1 MVVPVRKKLNW
12 LPAKPSLKEDMNMK
26 KMISMIVVCVLT
38 FATMVTGLTGCAS
51 NNNEA
56 TAEKAAVCYVLANTA
71 NSQGLNLNSP
81 MVQDTIYNTIR
92 NYGYVSVISVDG
104 APNVVF
110 ASSFDI
116 DDKYKSASAE
126 RLDMDARAK
135 TTNLIA
141 GMQSVIATDPE
152 VDYLAALN
160 LAVRTLSSL
169 EGYDSKMIV
178 VIGTGL
184 STTGVLDFQNNLI
197 SAEPDTIVELLK
209 EKGEIPVFDGIVYWQ
224 QMGDVAAPQQALTS
238 AQRHKLQE
246 IYGGIVEAG
255 GGTFVYN
262 DIIANPVNE
271 EVAYPAVTPVNLP
284 ADTPISFNPETLDSE
299 SAENVLAEPVVLT
312 EEQITF
318 VGDQAEYLHPDE
330 ATNILKPIADY
341 LAKNQVTILLC
352 GTTAGD
358 DNSEFS
364 VTLSKERAEAV
375 KRTLIQLGVA
385 AEQIV
390 AIGLGSS
397 DPWHIYGVG
406 YEGAAASS
414 NRKVVLLD
422 ASSETAQE
430 ILAGFDS

>member
-1 MVVPVRKKLNW
+1 
-12 LPAKPSLKEDMNMK
+12 MK
-26 KMISMIVVCVLT
+26 KMISMIVVCALT
-38 FATMVTGLTGCAS
+38 LAMVTGLTGCDS
-51 NNNEA
+51 SNNEA

-92 NYGYVSVISVDG
+92 NYGYISVVNADG
-104 APNVVF
+104 VPDVVL

-135 TTNLIA
+135 TTNLIT

-160 LAVRTLSSL
+160 LALRTLSSL
-169 EGYDSKMIV
+169 EEYDSKTIV

-197 SAEPDTIVELLK
+197 SAEPGTIVELLE
-209 EKGEIPVFDGIVYWQ
+209 EKGEIPCFNGIMVYWQ
-224 QMGDVAAPQQALTS
+224 QMGDVAAPQAQLSS
-238 AQRHKLQE
+238 AQRNKLQQ
-246 IYGGIVEAG
+246 IYSGIVEAG
-255 GGTFVYN
+255 GGTFVCN

-271 EVAYPAVTPVNLP
+271 GTAYPAVTPVELP
-284 ADTPISFNPETLDSE
+284 ADIPISFNPETLNSE
-299 SAENVLAEPVVLT
+299 ATENVLAEPVVLT

-318 VGDQAEYLHPDE
+318 IGDKAEYLYPEE
-330 ATNILKPIADY
+330 AESVLKPIADF
-341 LAKNQVTILLC
+341 LLSNDVTILLC

-358 DNSEFS
+358 GNSAYTME
-364 VTLSKERAEAV
+364 LSQVRADAV
-375 KRTLIQLGVA
+375 KQSLVDLGVDPSHIIA
-385 AEQIV
+385 V
-390 AIGLGSS
+390 GLGST
-397 DPWHIYGVG
+397 DPWHVYGIPTSDK
-406 YEGAAASS
+406 AASC

-422 ASSETAQE
+422 ASSQTALE
-430 ILAGFDS
+430 ILAEINE

>member
-1 MVVPVRKKLNW
+1 
-12 LPAKPSLKEDMNMK
+12 MK
-26 KMISMIVVCVLT
+26 KMISMIVVCALT
-38 FATMVTGLTGCAS
+38 LAMVTGLTGCDS
-51 NNNEA
+51 SNNEA

-92 NYGYVSVISVDG
+92 NYGYISVVNADG
-104 APNVVF
+104 VPDVVL

-135 TTNLIA
+135 TTNLII

-152 VDYLAALN
+152 VDHLAALN
-160 LAVRTLSSL
+160 LALRTLSSL
-169 EGYDSKMIV
+169 EEYDSKTIV

-197 SAEPDTIVELLK
+197 SAEPGTIVELLE
-209 EKGEIPVFDGIVYWQ
+209 EKGEIPCFNGIMVYWQ
-224 QMGDVAAPQQALTS
+224 QMGDVAAPQAQLSS
-238 AQRHKLQE
+238 AQRNKLQQ

-255 GGTFVYN
+255 GGTFVCN

-271 EVAYPAVTPVNLP
+271 GTAYPAVTPVELP
-284 ADTPISFNPETLDSE
+284 ADIPISFNPETLNSE
-299 SAENVLAEPVVLT
+299 ATENFLAEPVVLT

-318 VGDQAEYLHPDE
+318 IGDKAEYLYPEE
-330 ATNILKPIADY
+330 AESVLKPIADF
-341 LAKNQVTILLC
+341 LLSNDVTILLC

-358 DNSEFS
+358 GNSAYTME
-364 VTLSKERAEAV
+364 LSQVRADAV
-375 KRTLIQLGVA
+375 KQSLVDLGVDPSHIIA
-385 AEQIV
+385 V
-390 AIGLGSS
+390 GLGST
-397 DPWHIYGVG
+397 DPWHVYGIPTSDK
-406 YEGAAASS
+406 AASC

-422 ASSETAQE
+422 ASSQTALE
-430 ILAGFDS
+430 ILAEINE

>member
-1 MVVPVRKKLNW
+1 
-12 LPAKPSLKEDMNMK
+12 MK
-26 KMISMIVVCVLT
+26 KMFPMIVVCALT
-38 FATMVTGLTGCAS
+38 LAMVTGLTGCDS
-51 NNNEA
+51 SNNEA

-81 MVQDTIYNTIR
+81 MVQDTIYNTVR
-92 NYGYVSVISVDG
+92 NYGYISIVNADG
-104 APNVVF
+104 VPDVVL

-116 DDKYKSASAE
+116 NDKYKSASAE

-135 TTNLIA
+135 ATNLIV

-152 VDYLAALN
+152 VDYMAALN

-169 EGYDSKMIV
+169 EGYDSKTIV

-184 STTGVLDFQNNLI
+184 STTGVLNFQNNLI
-197 SAEPDTIVELLK
+197 SAEPGTIVELLK
-209 EKGEIPVFDGIVYWQ
+209 EKGEIPRFDGITVYWQ

-271 EVAYPAVTPVNLP
+271 GISYPAVTPVDLP
-284 ADTPISFNPETLDSE
+284 ADTPISFNPETLNSE
-299 SAENVLAEPVVLT
+299 ATENVLAEPVVLT

-318 VGDQAEYLHPDE
+318 VGDKAEYLYPEE
-330 ATNILKPIADY
+330 AESVLKPIADF
-341 LAKNQVTILLC
+341 LLSNDVTILLC

-358 DNSEFS
+358 GNSAY
-364 VTLSKERAEAV
+364 TMALSQARADAV
-375 KRTLIQLGVA
+375 KQSLVDLGVDLSRIIA
-385 AEQIV
+385 V
-390 AIGLGSS
+390 GLGSS
-397 DPWHIYGVG
+397 DPWHVYGIPTSDK
-406 YEGAAASS
+406 AASC

-422 ASSETAQE
+422 ASSQTALD
-430 ILAGFDS
+430 ILAGIDE

>member
-1 MVVPVRKKLNW
+1 
-12 LPAKPSLKEDMNMK
+12 MK
-26 KMISMIVVCVLT
+26 KMISMIVVCALT
-38 FATMVTGLTGCAS
+38 LAMVTGLTGCGS
-51 NNNEA
+51 SNNEA

-81 MVQDTIYNTIR
+81 MVQDTIYNTVR
-92 NYGYVSVISVDG
+92 NYGYISIVNADG
-104 APNVVF
+104 VPDVVL

-169 EGYDSKMIV
+169 EGYDSKTIV

-197 SAEPDTIVELLK
+197 SADPGTIVELLK
-209 EKGEIPVFDGIVYWQ
+209 QKEEIPAFDGITVYWQ

-238 AQRHKLQE
+238 AQRNKLQQ

-255 GGTFVYN
+255 SGTFVYN
-262 DIIANPVNE
+262 EIIANPANE
-271 EVAYPAVTPVNLP
+271 GTVYPMVTPVALP
-284 ADTPISFNPETLDSE
+284 ADTPISFEPEMLNPEDT
-299 SAENVLAEPVVLT
+299 ENVLAEPVVLT

-318 VGDQAEYLHPDE
+318 IGDKAEYLYPE
-330 ATNILKPIADY
+330 EVESVLKPIADF
-341 LAKNQVTILLC
+341 LLSNDVTILLC

-358 DNSEFS
+358 GNSVYTME
-364 VTLSKERAEAV
+364 LSQARANAV
-375 KRTLIQLGVA
+375 KQSLVDLGVDPSRIIA
-385 AEQIV
+385 V
-390 AIGLGSS
+390 GLGSS
-397 DPWHIYGVG
+397 DPWHVYGIPTSDK
-406 YEGAAASS
+406 AASC

-422 ASSETAQE
+422 ASSQTALE
-430 ILAGFDS
+430 ILAGINE

>member
-1 MVVPVRKKLNW
+1 
-12 LPAKPSLKEDMNMK
+12 MK
-26 KMISMIVVCVLT
+26 KMISVIVVCALT
-38 FATMVTGLTGCAS
+38 LAMVTGLTGCTS
-51 NNNEA
+51 SNNEA

-71 NSQGLNLNSP
+71 NSQGLNLSSP

-92 NYGYVSVISVDG
+92 NYGYISVVNADG
-104 APNVVF
+104 VPDVVL

-116 DDKYKSASAE
+116 DDKYKSASAD

-169 EGYDSKMIV
+169 EGYDSKTIV

-197 SAEPDTIVELLK
+197 SAEPGTIVELLK
-209 EKGEIPVFDGIVYWQ
+209 EKSEIPGFDGITVYWQ

-238 AQRHKLQE
+238 AQRNNLQG

-271 EVAYPAVTPVNLP
+271 GTSYPAVTPVDLP
-284 ADTPISFNPETLDSE
+284 ADTPISFNPETLNSE
-299 SAENVLAEPVVLT
+299 ATENVLAEPVVLT

-318 VGDQAEYLHPDE
+318 IGDKAEYLYPEE
-330 ATNILKPIADY
+330 AESVLKPIADF
-341 LAKNQVTILLC
+341 LLSNDVTILLC

-358 DNSEFS
+358 GNSAYTME
-364 VTLSKERAEAV
+364 LSQARADVV
-375 KRTLIQLGVA
+375 KQSLVDLGVDPSR
-385 AEQIV
+385 IITV
-390 AIGLGSS
+390 GLGSS
-397 DPWHIYGVG
+397 DPWHVYGIPTSDK
-406 YEGAAASS
+406 AASC

-422 ASSETAQE
+422 ASSQTALD
-430 ILAGFDS
+430 ILAGIDE

>member
-1 MVVPVRKKLNW
+1 
-12 LPAKPSLKEDMNMK
+12 MK
-26 KMISMIVVCVLT
+26 KMISVIVVCALT
-38 FATMVTGLTGCAS
+38 LAMVTGLTGCAS
-51 NNNEA
+51 SNNEA

-92 NYGYVSVISVDG
+92 NYGYISVVNVDG
-104 APNVVF
+104 VPDVVL

-135 TTNLIA
+135 TTNLIV

-169 EGYDSKMIV
+169 EGYDSKTIV

-197 SAEPDTIVELLK
+197 SAEPGTIVELLE
-209 EKGEIPVFDGIVYWQ
+209 EKGEISGFDGITVYWQ

-238 AQRHKLQE
+238 EQRNNLQG

-271 EVAYPAVTPVNLP
+271 GTSYPAVTPVDLP
-284 ADTPISFNPETLDSE
+284 ADTPISFEPDILEPNKGDDVFT
-299 SAENVLAEPVVLT
+299 EPVVLT

-318 VGDQAEYLHPDE
+318 IGDKAEYLHPEE
-330 ATNILKPIADY
+330 AESVIKPIADF
-341 LAKNQVTILLC
+341 LLSNDIIILLC
-352 GTTAGD
+352 GTTACD
-358 DNSEFS
+358 TTNAYTME
-364 VTLSKERAEAV
+364 LSQARADAV
-375 KRTLIQLGVA
+375 KQTLVAFGVDPSRI
-385 AEQIV
+385 IV
-390 AIGLGSS
+390 VGLGSS
-397 DPWHIYGVG
+397 DPWHVYGIPTSDK
-406 YEGAAASS
+406 AASC

-422 ASSETAQE
+422 ASSQTALE
-430 ILAGFDS
+430 ILAGIDE

>member
-1 MVVPVRKKLNW
+1 
-12 LPAKPSLKEDMNMK
+12 MK
-26 KMISMIVVCVLT
+26 KMISMIVVCALT
-38 FATMVTGLTGCAS
+38 LAMVTGLTSCAS
-51 NNNEA
+51 SNNET

-81 MVQDTIYNTIR
+81 MVQDTIYNTVR
-92 NYGYVSVISVDG
+92 NYGYISVVNADG
-104 APNVVF
+104 VPDVVL

-141 GMQSVIATDPE
+141 GIQSVIATDPE

-169 EGYDSKMIV
+169 EGYDSKTIV

-197 SAEPDTIVELLK
+197 SADPGIIVELLK
-209 EKGEIPVFDGIVYWQ
+209 QKEEIPAFDESTVYWQ
-224 QMGDVAAPQQALTS
+224 QMGDVAAPQQALS
-238 AQRHKLQE
+238 SSQRNKLQQ

-262 DIIANPVNE
+262 EIIANPVNE
-271 EVAYPAVTPVNLP
+271 GTAYPMVTPVELP
-284 ADTPISFNPETLDSE
+284 ADTPISFEPEMLNPEET
-299 SAENVLAEPVVLT
+299 ENVLAEPIVLP

-318 VGDQAEYLHPDE
+318 IGDKAEYLYPE
-330 ATNILKPIADY
+330 VAESVLKPIADF
-341 LAKNQVTILLC
+341 LMSNDVTILLC

-358 DNSEFS
+358 GNSAYTME
-364 VTLSKERAEAV
+364 LSQARADAV
-375 KRTLIQLGVA
+375 KQSLVDFGVDPSRIIA
-385 AEQIV
+385 V
-390 AIGLGSS
+390 GLGSS
-397 DPWHIYGVG
+397 DPWHVYSIPTSDK
-406 YEGAAASS
+406 AASC

-422 ASSETAQE
+422 ASSQTALE
-430 ILAGFDS
+430 ILAEIDE

>member
-1 MVVPVRKKLNW
+1 
-12 LPAKPSLKEDMNMK
+12 MK
-26 KMISMIVVCVLT
+26 KMFPMIVVCALT
-38 FATMVTGLTGCAS
+38 LAMVTGLTGCDS
-51 NNNEA
+51 SNNEA

-92 NYGYVSVISVDG
+92 NYGYISVVNADG
-104 APNVVF
+104 VPDVVL

-160 LAVRTLSSL
+160 LALRTLSSL
-169 EGYDSKMIV
+169 EEYDSKTIV

-184 STTGVLDFQNNLI
+184 STTGVLNFQNNLI
-197 SAEPDTIVELLK
+197 SAEPGTIVELLE
-209 EKGEIPVFDGIVYWQ
+209 EKGEIPCFNGIMVYWQ
-224 QMGDVAAPQQALTS
+224 QMGDVAAPQAQLSS
-238 AQRHKLQE
+238 AQRNKLQQ

-255 GGTFVYN
+255 GGTFVCN

-271 EVAYPAVTPVNLP
+271 GTAYPAVTPVELP
-284 ADTPISFNPETLDSE
+284 ADIPISFNPETLNSE
-299 SAENVLAEPVVLT
+299 ATENVLAEPVVLT

-318 VGDQAEYLHPDE
+318 IGDKAEYLYPEE
-330 ATNILKPIADY
+330 AESVLKPIADF
-341 LAKNQVTILLC
+341 LLSNDVTILLC

-358 DNSEFS
+358 GNSAY
-364 VTLSKERAEAV
+364 TMALSQARADAV
-375 KRTLIQLGVA
+375 KQSLVDLGVDPSRIIA
-385 AEQIV
+385 V
-390 AIGLGSS
+390 GLGSS
-397 DPWHIYGVG
+397 DPWHVYGIPTSDK
-406 YEGAAASS
+406 AASC

-422 ASSETAQE
+422 ASSQTALD
-430 ILAGFDS
+430 ILAGIDE

>member
-1 MVVPVRKKLNW
+1 
-12 LPAKPSLKEDMNMK
+12 MK
-26 KMISMIVVCVLT
+26 KMFPMIVVCALT
-38 FATMVTGLTGCAS
+38 LAMVTGLTGCDS
-51 NNNEA
+51 SNNEA

-92 NYGYVSVISVDG
+92 NYGYISVVNADG
-104 APNVVF
+104 VPDVVL

-160 LAVRTLSSL
+160 LALRTLSSL
-169 EGYDSKMIV
+169 EEYDSKTIV

-184 STTGVLDFQNNLI
+184 STTGVLNFQNNLI
-197 SAEPDTIVELLK
+197 SAEPGTIVELLE
-209 EKGEIPVFDGIVYWQ
+209 EKGEIPCFNGIMVYWQ
-224 QMGDVAAPQQALTS
+224 QMGDVAAPQAQLSS
-238 AQRHKLQE
+238 AQRNKLQQ

-255 GGTFVYN
+255 GGSFVCN
-262 DIIANPVNE
+262 DVIANPVNE
-271 EVAYPAVTPVNLP
+271 GTAYPAVTPVELP
-284 ADTPISFNPETLDSE
+284 ADIPISFNPETLNSE
-299 SAENVLAEPVVLT
+299 ATENVLAEPVVLT

-318 VGDQAEYLHPDE
+318 IGDKAEYLYPEE
-330 ATNILKPIADY
+330 AESVLKPIADF
-341 LAKNQVTILLC
+341 LLSNDVTILLC

-358 DNSEFS
+358 GNSAYTME
-364 VTLSKERAEAV
+364 LSQARAEAV
-375 KRTLIQLGVA
+375 KQSLVDLGVDPSHIIA
-385 AEQIV
+385 V
-390 AIGLGSS
+390 GLGST
-397 DPWHIYGVG
+397 DPWHVYGIPTSDK
-406 YEGAAASS
+406 AASC

-422 ASSETAQE
+422 ASSYTAQE
-430 ILAGFDS
+430 ILAGIDE

>member
-1 MVVPVRKKLNW
+1 
-12 LPAKPSLKEDMNMK
+12 MK
-26 KMISMIVVCVLT
+26 KMFPMIVVCALT
-38 FATMVTGLTGCAS
+38 LAMVTGLTGCDS
-51 NNNEA
+51 SNNEA

-92 NYGYVSVISVDG
+92 NYGYISVVNADG
-104 APNVVF
+104 VPDVVL

-160 LAVRTLSSL
+160 LALRTLSSL
-169 EGYDSKMIV
+169 EEYDSKTIV

-184 STTGVLDFQNNLI
+184 STTGVLNFQNNLI
-197 SAEPDTIVELLK
+197 SAEPGTIVELLE
-209 EKGEIPVFDGIVYWQ
+209 EKGEIPCFNGIMVHWQ
-224 QMGDVAAPQQALTS
+224 QMGDVAAPQAQLSS
-238 AQRHKLQE
+238 AQRNKLQQ

-255 GGTFVYN
+255 GGTFVCN

-271 EVAYPAVTPVNLP
+271 GTAYPAVAPVGLP
-284 ADTPISFNPETLDSE
+284 ADIPISFNPETLNSE
-299 SAENVLAEPVVLT
+299 ATENVLAEPVVLT

-318 VGDQAEYLHPDE
+318 IGDKAEYLYPEE
-330 ATNILKPIADY
+330 AESVLKPIADF
-341 LAKNQVTILLC
+341 LLSNDVTILLC

-358 DNSEFS
+358 GNSAYTME
-364 VTLSKERAEAV
+364 LSQARAEAV
-375 KRTLIQLGVA
+375 KQSLVDLGVDPSHIIA
-385 AEQIV
+385 V
-390 AIGLGSS
+390 GLGST
-397 DPWHIYGVG
+397 DPWHVYGIPTSDK
-406 YEGAAASS
+406 AASC

-422 ASSETAQE
+422 ASSYTAQE
-430 ILAGFDS
+430 ILAGIDE

>member
-1 MVVPVRKKLNW
+1 
-12 LPAKPSLKEDMNMK
+12 MK
-26 KMISMIVVCVLT
+26 KMISMIVVCALT
-38 FATMVTGLTGCAS
+38 LAMVTGLTGCDS
-51 NNNEA
+51 SNNEA

-92 NYGYVSVISVDG
+92 NYGYISVVNADG
-104 APNVVF
+104 VPDVVL

-135 TTNLIA
+135 TTNLIT

-160 LAVRTLSSL
+160 LALRTLSSL
-169 EGYDSKMIV
+169 EEYDSKTIV

-197 SAEPDTIVELLK
+197 SAEPSTIVDLLE
-209 EKGEIPVFDGIVYWQ
+209 EKDEIPNFDGITVYWQ
-224 QMGDVAAPQQALTS
+224 QMGDVAAPQQTLTS
-238 AQRHKLQE
+238 AQRNCLQK

-255 GGTFVYN
+255 GGTFIYN

-271 EVAYPAVTPVNLP
+271 GASYPAVTPVELP
-284 ADTPISFNPETLDSE
+284 ADIPISFEPDILDSE
-299 SAENVLAEPVVLT
+299 EVENVFTEPVVLT
-312 EEQITF
+312 EEQVTF
-318 VGDQAEYLHPDE
+318 IGDKAEYLHPEE
-330 ATNILKPIADY
+330 AESVLKPIADF
-341 LAKNQVTILLC
+341 LMSNDVTILLC

-358 DNSEFS
+358 GNSAYTME
-364 VTLSKERAEAV
+364 LSQARAEAV
-375 KRTLIQLGVA
+375 KQSLVDLGVDPSNIIA
-385 AEQIV
+385 V
-390 AIGLGSS
+390 GLGST
-397 DPWHIYGVG
+397 DPWHVYGIPTSDK
-406 YEGAAASS
+406 AASC

-422 ASSETAQE
+422 ASSYTAQE
-430 ILAGFDS
+430 ILAGIDE

>member
-1 MVVPVRKKLNW
+1 
-12 LPAKPSLKEDMNMK
+12 MK
-26 KMISMIVVCVLT
+26 KMISMIVVCALT
-38 FATMVTGLTGCAS
+38 LAMVTGLTGCDS
-51 NNNEA
+51 SNNEA

-92 NYGYVSVISVDG
+92 NYGYISVVNADG
-104 APNVVF
+104 VPDVVL
-110 ASSFDI
+110 AGSFDI

-141 GMQSVIATDPE
+141 GMQSVIAIDPE

-169 EGYDSKMIV
+169 EGYDSKTIV

-197 SAEPDTIVELLK
+197 SADPGTIVELLK
-209 EKGEIPVFDGIVYWQ
+209 EKGEIPGFDGITVYWQ

-238 AQRHKLQE
+238 AQRNNLQG

-271 EVAYPAVTPVNLP
+271 GTSYPAVTPVDLP
-284 ADTPISFNPETLDSE
+284 ADTPISFNPETLNSE
-299 SAENVLAEPVVLT
+299 ATENVLAEPVVLT

-318 VGDQAEYLHPDE
+318 IGDKAEYLYPEDAE
-330 ATNILKPIADY
+330 SVLKPIADF
-341 LAKNQVTILLC
+341 LLSNDVTILLC

-358 DNSEFS
+358 GNSAYTME
-364 VTLSKERAEAV
+364 LSQARADAV
-375 KRTLIQLGVA
+375 KQSLVDLGVDPSRIIA
-385 AEQIV
+385 V
-390 AIGLGSS
+390 GLGSS
-397 DPWHIYGVG
+397 DPWHVYGIPTSDK
-406 YEGAAASS
+406 AASC

-422 ASSETAQE
+422 ASSQTALE
-430 ILAGFDS
+430 ILAEIDE

>member
-1 MVVPVRKKLNW
+1 
-12 LPAKPSLKEDMNMK
+12 MK
-26 KMISMIVVCVLT
+26 KMFPMIVVCALT
-38 FATMVTGLTGCAS
+38 LAMVTGLTGCDS
-51 NNNEA
+51 SNNEA

-71 NSQGLNLNSP
+71 NSQGLNLNIP

-92 NYGYVSVISVDG
+92 NYGYISVVNADG
-104 APNVVF
+104 VPDVVL

-160 LAVRTLSSL
+160 LALRTLSSL
-169 EGYDSKMIV
+169 EEYDSKTIV

-184 STTGVLDFQNNLI
+184 STTGVLNFQNNLI
-197 SAEPDTIVELLK
+197 SAEPGTIVELLE
-209 EKGEIPVFDGIVYWQ
+209 EKGEIPCFNGIMVHWQ
-224 QMGDVAAPQQALTS
+224 QMGDVAAPQAQLSS
-238 AQRHKLQE
+238 AQRNKLQQ

-255 GGTFVYN
+255 GGTFVCN

-271 EVAYPAVTPVNLP
+271 GTAYPAVAPVELP
-284 ADTPISFNPETLDSE
+284 ADIPISFNPETLNSE
-299 SAENVLAEPVVLT
+299 ATENVLAEPVVLT

-318 VGDQAEYLHPDE
+318 IGDKAEYLYPEE
-330 ATNILKPIADY
+330 AESVLKPIADF
-341 LAKNQVTILLC
+341 LLSNDVTILLC

-358 DNSEFS
+358 GNSAYTME
-364 VTLSKERAEAV
+364 LSQARAEAV
-375 KRTLIQLGVA
+375 KQSLVDLGVDPSHIIA
-385 AEQIV
+385 V
-390 AIGLGSS
+390 GLGST
-397 DPWHIYGVG
+397 DPWHVYGIPTSDK
-406 YEGAAASS
+406 AASC

-422 ASSETAQE
+422 ASSYTAQE
-430 ILAGFDS
+430 ILAGIDE